1 MCILCILIPVLVGL
15 ICALLGYYLGRQ
27 TEKKSEVYTKLRADL
42 EAGRKENIQLQSA
55 NSSLKSEIESLSKK
69 ASPVKHDFDA
79 AVAKGVF
86 GKKIVKNDLTIIEG
100 IGPKIAELFQKAGI
114 GTWKDLSETSVER
127 CQEILNEAGNSYKAH
142 DPTTW
147 PLQSEMA
154 YSGKW
159 EELKK
164 WQDDMLGGKL

>member
-1 MCILCILIPVLVGL
+1 MCILCILIPILVGL
-15 ICALLGYYLGRQ
+15 ICALLGYFLGRQ
-27 TEKKSEVYTKLRADL
+27 IEKKSEVYTKLRADL
-42 EAGRKENIQLQSA
+42 EACRKENNQLQSE

-79 AVAKGVF
+79 AVAKGIF

-100 IGPKIAELFQKAGI
+100 VGPKIAELFQKAGI
-114 GTWKDLSETSVER
+114 GTWKDFSETTVEK
-127 CQEILNEAGNSYKAH
+127 CQQILEAEGEQFKAH
-142 DPTTW
+142 NPTSW
-147 PLQSEMA
+147 PLQAEMA
-154 YSGKW
+154 YTGKW

>member
-1 MCILCILIPVLVGL
+1 MCILCILIPILVGL
-15 ICALLGYYLGRQ
+15 ICALLGYFLGRQ
-27 TEKKSEVYTKLRADL
+27 IEKKSEVYTRLRADQ
-42 EAGRKENIQLQSA
+42 EACRKENEQLQSV
-55 NSSLKSEIESLSKK
+55 NSSLKSEIASLSKK
-69 ASPVKHDFDA
+69 SSSTRHDFDA
-79 AVAKGVF
+79 GVAKDVF
-86 GKKIVKNDLTIIEG
+86 GKKIVENNLMIIKG

-127 CQEILNEAGNSYKAH
+127 CQELLNDQGEKFKIH
-142 DPTTW
+142 KPTNW

-164 WQDDMLGGKL
+164 WQDDMPG